1 MRCGLLYS
9 GRPLWSRGGQ
19 RSSGELLG
27 VKVPCTSWIARGAH
41 LPTPSLCRQT
51 PPPAAAANG
60 GARWRPLPGRR
71 SAAAGGG
78 AGLGSWGPEPGRR
91 DRSRGGASVAGLRTE
106 TPGDRGALPP
116 LQAHVA
122 SQRSRG
128 EEPASRSHSA
138 SPKFDSPPR
147 EESRGRGLS
156 GHRAPPPPRPGP
168 ESPSLGVG
176 ASSRETLRACAR
188 AAALALL
195 PAVLQ
200 APRPPSSRVTGVD
213 GRPGARAGPWRS
225 R

>member
-1 MRCGLLYS
+1 MAV
-9 GRPLWSRGGQ
+9 RGGG
-19 RSSGELLG
+19 RCLG
-27 VKVPCTSWIARGAH
+27 
-41 LPTPSLCRQT
+41 
-51 PPPAAAANG
+51 G
-60 GARWRPLPGRR
+60 GARLQEVEQGWGPGDRSPGGGTGAGAELRLRGAAYRDPRGQRR
-71 SAAAGGG
+71 APPSPSPRRLAASPRGG
-78 AGLGSWGPEPGRR
+78 AGN
-91 DRSRGGASVAGLRTE
+91 
-106 TPGDRGALPP
+106 
-116 LQAHVA
+116 
-122 SQRSRG
+122 
-128 EEPASRSHSA
+128 RSHSA

-147 EESRGRGLS
+147 EESQGGCLS

-168 ESPSLGVG
+168 ASPSLGVG